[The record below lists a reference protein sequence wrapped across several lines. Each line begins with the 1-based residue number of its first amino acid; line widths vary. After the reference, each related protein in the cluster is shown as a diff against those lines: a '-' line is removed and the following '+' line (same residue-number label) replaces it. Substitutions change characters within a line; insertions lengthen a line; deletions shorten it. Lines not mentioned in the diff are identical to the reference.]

1 MTIFIFKKIKAIIL
15 ICIIKW
21 FKIFEYSHC
30 KLHEIWIFLMI
41 LLRESWHQIERV
53 SISNENFE
61 VVNSVLT
68 SITIQ
73 CFGDGFKCLKYFS
86 TIGKTFY
93 IFEHFLIIECF
104 TKFFSWIH
112 KLKVIFFSHGHKLG
126 IKLTI
131 VIRNGKIV

>member
-1 MTIFIFKKIKAIIL
+1 MNTPIVNYIK
-15 ICIIKW
+15 
-21 FKIFEYSHC
+21 FGS
-30 KLHEIWIFLMI
+30 FLMI

-93 IFEHFLIIECF
+93 IFEHFLIMECF

-131 VIRNGKIV
+131 VIRNGKIVWQVVWIEYYLRLDLSSRRY

>member
-1 MTIFIFKKIKAIIL
+1 MNTPIVNYIK
-15 ICIIKW
+15 
-21 FKIFEYSHC
+21 FGS
-30 KLHEIWIFLMI
+30 FLMI

-53 SISNENFE
+53 SISKENFE

-131 VIRNGKIV
+131 VIRNGKIVWQVVWIEYYLRLDLSSRRY